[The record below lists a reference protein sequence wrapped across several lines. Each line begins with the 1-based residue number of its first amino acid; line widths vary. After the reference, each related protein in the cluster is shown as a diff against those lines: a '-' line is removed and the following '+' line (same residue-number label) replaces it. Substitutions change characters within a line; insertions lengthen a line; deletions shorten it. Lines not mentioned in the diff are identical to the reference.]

1 MKIEL
6 QTAEAQRVLD
16 ELIRRMTD
24 FSQPMQDIGEL
35 MVESTRQNFVEGS
48 SPDGVPWAPKSQAT
62 LDAYA
67 ARKETVSTKPLI
79 GPSRTLSTTIF
90 AQPSPTSVS
99 WGSAMI
105 QAAVMQFGAQ
115 AGEFGATIGRDKNG
129 REFMVSTTWG
139 DIPARPFIGVGE
151 DDETAIVATLEEWLE
166 GADKPG

>member
-1 MKIEL
+1 MRIEL

-24 FSQPMQDIGEL
+24 FRPL
-35 MVESTRQNFVEGS
+35 MEEVGDMMIRRTKQNFIDGT
-48 SPDGVPWAPKSQAT
+48 SPDGIPWAPKSQAT

-67 ARKETVSTKPLI
+67 ARKETVSSKPLI
-79 GPSRTLSTTIF
+79 GPSGALSTQIF
-90 AQPSPTSVS
+90 KETTPTSVS
-99 WGSAMI
+99 WGSTRD

-129 REFMVSTTWG
+129 REFMVSTPWG

>member
-1 MKIEL
+1 MRIDLK
-6 QTAEAQRVLD
+6 TAEAEAVFA
-16 ELIRRMTD
+16 ELMRRTTD
-24 FSQPMQDIGEL
+24 LTQPMQDIGEL
-35 MVESTRQNFVEGS
+35 MVESTRQNFIEGS
-48 SPDGVPWAPKSQAT
+48 SPDGVPWAPKAQAT

-90 AQPSPTSVS
+90 SQPNATSVA

-105 QAAVMQFGAQ
+105 QAAVMQFGAE

-129 REFMVSTTWG
+129 REYMVSTPWG
-139 DIPARPFIGVGE
+139 NIPARPFIGVGE
-151 DDETAIVATLEEWLE
+151 EDETAIVATLEEWLE

>member
-6 QTAEAQRVLD
+6 KTAEAERVLN

-48 SPDGVPWAPKSQAT
+48 SPDGVPWAPKAQST

-67 ARKETVSTKPLI
+67 ARKETVSSKPLI

-105 QAAVMQFGAQ
+105 QSAVMQFGAQ

-129 REFMVSTTWG
+129 REFMVSTPWG

-166 GADKPG
+166 SADKPG

>member
-1 MKIEL
+1 MRIEL
-6 QTAEAQRVLD
+6 KTAEAERVLN

-24 FSQPMQDIGEL
+24 FSEPMQDIGEL

-67 ARKETVSTKPLI
+67 ARKETVSSKPLI
-79 GPSRTLSTTIF
+79 GPSRTLSTTVF
-90 AQPSPTSVS
+90 SQPGTNSVS

-129 REFMVSTTWG
+129 REFMVSTPWG

-166 GADKPG
+166 RADKPG